1 MYYVYILKWKRY
13 YCWCTNDIKR
23 RLQEHKRKKTRT
35 TRLLQAYT
43 LIWYYI
49 VDTEEEA
56 RTLEKKIKDSGHIER
71 RTTKEGFEKK
81 ANSI

>member
-23 RLQEHKRKKTRT
+23 RLQEHKRGKTKT
-35 TRLLQAYT
+35 TRISKTYN

-49 VDTEEEA
+49 
-56 RTLEKKIKDSGHIER
+56 LETQEKALELERKIKDSGHIER
-71 RTTKEGFEKK
+71 WTKKDEF
-81 ANSI
+81 III